1 MGNNARHLAKLLVA
15 TAIFSAF
22 AASAGEVAVTK
33 ELQASMQ
40 DIAIHSKVVTV
51 DGAGVTV
58 DNFHEDS
65 DPTTLQIVMLAKPS
79 DGAAQVSDDGE
90 VIFLQK
96 DTSEKELQSLFLTAF
111 YLKAKMRETAQQ
123 AASAHGSSAKK
134 PL

>member
-1 MGNNARHLAKLLVA
+1 MRHLAKLLVA
-15 TAIFSAF
+15 AAIFPAF
-22 AASAGEVAVTK
+22 SASAEDVTVTK
-33 ELQASMQ
+33 EFQAAML
-40 DIAIHSKVVTV
+40 DIAVHSKVVTV

-65 DPTTLQIVMLAKPS
+65 DPTTLQIVILNKPS

-96 DTSEKELQSLFLTAF
+96 DTSEKEQQTLFVTAF
-111 YLKAKMRETAQQ
+111 YLKAKAREAAQQ
-123 AASAHGSSAKK
+123 AASAQHGSSTQK